1 MLCSAMADGAL
12 TLQLD
17 PETARR
23 LEEAARDAGVS
34 PETYVAERLS
44 EALSLEGPLPLE
56 DALGEFRGHV
66 EAKLALIG

>member
-1 MLCSAMADGAL
+1 MADNAL

-17 PETARR
+17 SETSRR
-23 LEEAARDAGVS
+23 LEDAARQAGVT

-56 DALGEFRGHV
+56 GALSEFRGHV
-66 EAKLALIG
+66 EAKLAALG